1 MAAQSNISIL
11 GTGTLADVLGDSVAF
26 RLLEPLDRRLPGLG
40 ELRAPLG
47 LAPGRIP
54 RKVEPEYGRVVAE
67 MLRAADGLRSGSFDF
82 RRVVVIG
89 DTAHNDGG
97 ALVSICRAL
106 GCPGVAFIC
115 DQDDD
120 EPSLDLDEREE
131 GIEVHL
137 ANRWHLMD
145 RFEEDLG
152 HGGFVIDEKT
162 VVVIDIDKTALGAR
176 GRNHR
181 PIDEA
186 RVAAVLRTAHD
197 LCGESVDEERLMAAY
212 HHFNQPPFHPFT
224 TDNQDFLAYLA
235 FLVEGGWTSSAELD
249 AGITDG
255 TYASFEGLLESVS
268 KAPCTLAPA
277 ILAAHERVE
286 AAVRVGDPTPFKT
299 FRRAEFRETVDR
311 MVPVAAGGDTEEM
324 LSERICLT
332 AEVWRRAMVWKE
344 SGAMIFGLSDKPDE
358 ASTPTPE
365 LEIEGYHPLHRTEAL
380 IVGEA

>member
-1 MAAQSNISIL
+1 MAASSNTKIL
-11 GTGTLADVLGDSVAF
+11 GTGTLAEVLGDAVAF

-40 ELRAPLG
+40 ELRASLG
-47 LAPGRIP
+47 LAPDRIP

-67 MLRAADGLRSGSFDF
+67 MLRAAGRLRSGSCDF

-106 GCPGVAFIC
+106 GCAGVAFIC

-120 EPSLDLDEREE
+120 EPRLDLDEREE

-137 ANRWHLMD
+137 ANRWHLLD
-145 RFEEDLG
+145 RFDEDLG

-186 RVAAVLRTAHD
+186 RVAAVLRSAHD

-212 HHFNQPPFHPFT
+212 HHFNRPPFHPFT
-224 TDNQDFLAYLA
+224 TDNQDYLAYLA
-235 FLVEGGWTSSAELD
+235 FLVEGGWTSCEELD
-249 AGITDG
+249 AAITDG
-255 TYASFEGLLESVS
+255 TYASFEALLKAVS
-268 KAPCTLAPA
+268 FAPGALPPS
-277 ILAAHERVE
+277 ILSAHQRVE
-286 AAVRVGDPTPFKT
+286 MAVRAGDPTPFKT

-311 MVPVAAGGDTEEM
+311 MIPVEVGGDIEEM
-324 LSERICLT
+324 LSERIFLT
-332 AEVWRRAMVWKE
+332 AEVWRRAMAWKE
-344 SGAMIFGLSDKPDE
+344 SGAMLFGLSDKPDE

-365 LEIEGYHPLHRTEAL
+365 LEIEGYRPLHRTEAL
-380 IVGEA
+380 IVGEV